1 MQVSYLLSEA
11 GTLAAQTPI
20 RRRKTHD
27 KRQWGLATA
36 FCDGREAAVR
46 NYPFCDGRNHPDEAS
61 VRSLLAL
68 LQTLMAVLGMQS

>member
-1 MQVSYLLSEA
+1 MLYLLSEA
-11 GTLAAQTPI
+11 GTLAPQAPS

-27 KRQWGLATA
+27 SGQSRLVTA
-36 FCDGREAAVR
+36 FYDDREPAVR